1 MMLGLTTEAS
11 LGVLAIGVMVV
22 YFHLRFNATAVDSGP
37 TILTTTGIFATF
49 LGIALGLLHFDTANI
64 QSSVP
69 ALLAG
74 LKTAFWASVV
84 GVGGALSLKLRQLVS
99 GTPESVQNAHE
110 LDAVAAMLREL
121 QYISALLREKNPE
134 PLLAALMQSRLEHN
148 DRMDRVHRT
157 LGEQILPVLQAL
169 NQQAFSKVQGEQL
182 FLQLSELRQDSNSRL
197 EQLAAHQ
204 SAMLEQALNQQ
215 AFSKAQGEQLFLQL
229 SELRQDSNSRLDQL
243 AAAQTAALEKLS
255 EMSSKTLIE
264 ALREV
269 IHNFND
275 KITEQ
280 FGDNFRHLSQAV
292 QQLLDW
298 QAQYRS
304 SIEQLVQQQ
313 SQTADSMQLA
323 AQRYSQ
329 LLQDAEG
336 FVQVAAGL
344 QTLLD
349 GLHTQKNQ
357 LQHMLAEFSR
367 LVSQTAEGLPHLEER
382 VAGLTAHMMQTLQSH
397 QEQTSRMMEKI
408 SQQSDEM
415 LAKNVRQHNEFNA
428 SVEKV
433 VGDSINSLARTLAAL
448 TSKFTTDYDQLA
460 EALQRISQV
469 TRRNG

>member
-1 MMLGLTTEAS
+1 M
-11 LGVLAIGVMVV
+11 
-22 YFHLRFNATAVDSGP
+22 
-37 TILTTTGIFATF
+37 F
-49 LGIALGLLHFDTANI
+49 LQI
-64 QSSVP
+64 SE
-69 ALLAG
+69 
-74 LKTAFWASVV
+74 
-84 GVGGALSLKLRQLVS
+84 LRQDS
-99 GTPESVQNAHE
+99 N
-110 LDAVAAMLREL
+110 
-121 QYISALLREKNPE
+121 
-134 PLLAALMQSRLEHN
+134 SRLEQLAAHQSA
-148 DRMDRVHRT
+148 M
-157 LGEQILPVLQAL
+157 LEQAL

-182 FLQLSELRQDSNSRL
+182 FLQISELRQDSNTRL